1 MKFYKLLILL
11 LIYFAQ
17 THISYS
23 DVAHYV
29 DFKYVLNKSD
39 AGAKAQ
45 KSLKNKLESGVKSL
59 NKKQSALQEEEKN
72 IIKQK
77 KIISEEEY
85 KKKVTALRKKVSDLQ
100 KERKKLLGG
109 VSKQRTQAR
118 NELLKNLNPII
129 KEYMK
134 EKNIRMVLNKQSLL
148 VADESLDITNDIIA
162 LLNKKLKSINIK

>member
-17 THISYS
+17 TQISYS

-59 NKKQSALQEEEKN
+59 NKKQSPYLTRFLTQEDMLN
-72 IIKQK
+72 
-77 KIISEEEY
+77 S
-85 KKKVTALRKKVSDLQ
+85 TFKVS
-100 KERKKLLGG
+100 
-109 VSKQRTQAR
+109 
-118 NELLKNLNPII
+118 
-129 KEYMK
+129 
-134 EKNIRMVLNKQSLL
+134 
-148 VADESLDITNDIIA
+148 
-162 LLNKKLKSINIK
+162 

>member
-17 THISYS
+17 TQISYS

-77 KIISEEEY
+77 KNY
-85 KKKVTALRKKVSDLQ
+85 FRGRV
-100 KERKKLLGG
+100 
-109 VSKQRTQAR
+109 
-118 NELLKNLNPII
+118 
-129 KEYMK
+129 
-134 EKNIRMVLNKQSLL
+134 
-148 VADESLDITNDIIA
+148 
-162 LLNKKLKSINIK
+162 